1 MKKIL
6 LAVLIV
12 FGLLLPGVYGE
23 DEYINKLWTHNL
35 GGNVWEILHGDFTG
49 DGKDEIV
56 VASGCCGN
64 PGYVTVFDTE
74 GEIVWQAKLAKEVN
88 SLGIG
93 DINGDGKLEA
103 VTGSKDSHIYFISNS
118 GEVIKNQADS
128 GDILVIKIAD
138 LDGDGKNE
146 VVTGSTKIRIFKD
159 MELYKEFGTENRITD
174 IDLYDINGDKK
185 LEIVTGGL
193 GNFVYALDSDLNLL
207 WKDRNNSSVW
217 GTVPF
222 TYNGSTAI
230 LVQTRGYYALDK
242 EGKRIPSI
250 EKLNDEYFISGY
262 DAGNMII
269 LSDGKGNTV
278 SYDYALKELWKF
290 KAEKE
295 IKDFYSYT
303 EGNQKIIMM
312 GSMDESFYMV
322 KGDGSFIGSAK
333 AGSYVSAVDSFSYKD
348 KRYVVF
354 GSFDDNVYT
363 YYREIKNVPF
373 YGAGTII
380 AALIYL
386 LYKKFQ

>member
-6 LAVLIV
+6 LTVLIV
-12 FGLLLPGVYGE
+12 FGLLLPGFYGE
-23 DEYINKLWTHNL
+23 EEYIDKLWTHNL

-88 SLGIG
+88 SLAIG

-146 VVTGSTKIRIFKD
+146 VVTGSTKIRIFKN

-193 GNFVYALDSDLNLL
+193 RNFVYALDSELNLL

-230 LVQTRGYYALDK
+230 LVQTRGYYAIDK

-269 LSDGKGNTV
+269 LSDGKGNTI
-278 SYDYALKELWKF
+278 SYDYALRSYGPSRRKRRLRISTHTP
-290 KAEKE
+290 KE
-295 IKDFYSYT
+295 IK
-303 EGNQKIIMM
+303 K
-312 GSMDESFYMV
+312 
-322 KGDGSFIGSAK
+322 
-333 AGSYVSAVDSFSYKD
+333 
-348 KRYVVF
+348 
-354 GSFDDNVYT
+354 
-363 YYREIKNVPF
+363 
-373 YGAGTII
+373 
-380 AALIYL
+380 
-386 LYKKFQ
+386 